1 MYYMIAGL
9 VLLVSYLIGS
19 ISASILISRQHG
31 GKDIREEGSGN
42 AGTTNMLRIHGKKAA
57 LCTLLIDVGK
67 GVLAVLIAAAI
78 DNAVTASLDASASS
92 GYWLFF
98 GGHLKYLAG
107 IFAVLGHNFPIYFG
121 FRGGKGVATSLGV
134 VLACSWQVG
143 LIVLAVALLIMLISR
158 YVSLGSVCAG
168 VLYPCALLAFMAGRG
183 EIDVVAICSA
193 IVLGLLLICRHHAN
207 LNRLMHGTENKL
219 FAKKKEGEDQIK

>member
-19 ISASILISRQHG
+19 ISASILISRRNG
-31 GKDIREEGSGN
+31 GTDIREEGSVK
-42 AGTTNMLRIHGKKAA
+42 AVTTNMLRVHGKKAA
-57 LCTLLIDVGK
+57 VCTLLIDVGK
-67 GVLAVLIAAAI
+67 GVLAVLIASAI
-78 DNAVTASLDASASS
+78 DGAVSASLDFSGHSA
-92 GYWLFF
+92 YWLFF

-107 IFAVLGHNFPIYFG
+107 IFAVLGHDFPIYFG

-134 VLACSWQVG
+134 VLASSWQVG
-143 LIVLAVALLIMLISR
+143 LIVLAVALLVMVISR

-183 EIDVVAICSA
+183 EIDAVAVICA
-193 IVLGLLLICRHHAN
+193 IFLGALLIAKHHAN

-219 FAKKKEGEDQIK
+219 FAKKEQS